1 MMCVEVAYFFLC
13 VNGRPSYM
21 SHQLTSVLFS
31 VDEKWETSKSVY
43 PASNFLNH
51 FVQTFWVWIHFHFSG
66 VNGLILFYPVLELS
80 GRYDTL
86 CPTDTG
92 ELQYSAPLQVKRTNH
107 CGMLYHLLCCSVEW
121 VN

>member
-21 SHQLTSVLFS
+21 SHHLTSVLFS
-31 VDEKWETSKSVY
+31 VDGKWETSKSVY

-66 VNGLILFYPVLELS
+66 VNGPILFYPVGDMIHYALLILGS
-80 GRYDTL
+80 CSTL
-86 CPTDTG
+86 HPYKSREQTTVVCCII
-92 ELQYSAPLQVKRTNH
+92 YSVAQ
-107 CGMLYHLLCCSVEW
+107 
-121 VN
+121 